1 MLKNYFKIAIRH
13 LTRHKL
19 FSVINILC
27 LAIGITFS
35 MTIGIYILNQE
46 AVNSHLKNV
55 ENQYIIKSKWKT
67 KDMGL
72 DITTLGPLAKTL
84 KTEYPTLLRIITA
97 SILLRMSLVP
107 AINISKKIS
116 QLATQL
122 LSTCMGFRFCM
133 ATPGRPLRT
142 IILQL
147 LPKAWR
153 RNYSEKR
160 M

>member
-46 AVNSHLKNV
+46 AVNSRLKNV

-84 KTEYPTLLRIITA
+84 KTEYPTLVADYYRFNPEFTFQL
-97 SILLRMSLVP
+97 ILPLV
-107 AINISKKIS
+107 
-116 QLATQL
+116 TQV
-122 LSTCMGFRFCM
+122 G
-133 ATPGRPLRT
+133 
-142 IILQL
+142 
-147 LPKAWR
+147 KA
-153 RNYSEKR
+153 NYSKPFNFFPLIKF
-160 M
+160 